1 VVSSLDVISVFVF
14 NRKAIIMNLLF
25 FVVHPSKFHVFRH
38 TINIL
43 KQKGHQVNIIIT
55 SKDVLEKLVINE
67 GWAYTNIFPEGRK
80 ISWLPTK
87 IGAGINLIRTI
98 FRIKK
103 YIKRSDIK
111 YDLFI
116 TDDLLVINGWLN
128 KIPTFHFQDDDIT
141 AVPESAL
148 IMFFANYIISP
159 TVSNLGKYQK
169 KKIGFYG
176 YKELGSFHPARFT
189 PDYEKIKQFNPEGN
203 KYFLLRLVSLRAVHD
218 AGKSGLKDNDVL
230 RLINKLEEYGNV
242 YITAERHLPPL
253 FEKYRITINPNDIA
267 HALFFAEFLISDSQ
281 TMSAE
286 SGVLGT
292 PYIRYNDFVER
303 ISYLDELEKK
313 YELGFGIKTKNKDQ
327 LFEKIDYLLSQS
339 NLKETWRVKRNKMLS
354 EKIDLT
360 EFLVWLI
367 EGFPESVSVLQKD
380 LEYQKRFIKKPD

>member
-1 VVSSLDVISVFVF
+1 MKI
-14 NRKAIIMNLLF
+14 LF
-25 FVVHPSKFHVFRH
+25 FFVHPSKFHVFRH

-43 KQKGHQVNIIIT
+43 KQKGHHVDMLIT
-55 SKDVLEKLVINE
+55 SKDVLEKLMIHE

-87 IGAGINLIRTI
+87 ISAGYNLIRTI
-98 FRIKK
+98 LRIRK
-103 YIKRSDIK
+103 YINRSNIK
-111 YDLFI
+111 HDLFI

-128 KIPTFHFQDDDIT
+128 KIPSFLFQDDDIT

-148 IMFFANYIISP
+148 IMFFANFIISP

-169 KKIGFYG
+169 KKIPFYG
-176 YKELGSFHPARFT
+176 YKELGSFHPGRFI
-189 PDYEKIKQFNPEGN
+189 PDFVKTKQFNPEGK
-203 KYFLLRLVSLRAVHD
+203 KYFLLRLVLLRSVHD
-218 AGKSGLKDNDVL
+218 IGKSGLNDNDVL
-230 RLINKLEEYGNV
+230 SIINKLEKFGKV
-242 YITAERHLPPL
+242 YITAERNLSPQ

-267 HALFFAEFLISDSQ
+267 HALYFAEFLISDSQ

-292 PYIRYNDFVER
+292 PYIRYNDFVDR

-313 YELGFGIKTKNKDQ
+313 YELGFGIKTIYKNQ
-327 LFEKIDYLLSQS
+327 LFEKIDYLLSQKD
-339 NLKETWRVKRNKMLS
+339 LKETWRIKKNKMLS

-367 EGFPESVSVLQKD
+367 EEFPDSVNVLNKD
-380 LEYQKRFIKKPD
+380 MEYQKRFVKKTV

>member
-1 VVSSLDVISVFVF
+1 
-14 NRKAIIMNLLF
+14 MNLLF

-43 KQKGHQVNIIIT
+43 KQRGHWVDIIIT

-67 GWAYTNIFPEGRK
+67 GWTYTNIFPEGRK

-98 FRIKK
+98 FRIRK
-103 YIKRSDIK
+103 YINHSDLK
-111 YDLFI
+111 YDLFL
-116 TDDLLVINGWLN
+116 TDDLLVINGWLK

-141 AVPESAL
+141 AVPESSL
-148 IMFFANYIISP
+148 IMFFADYIISP
-159 TVSNLGKYQK
+159 SVSNLGKYQK
-169 KKIGFYG
+169 KKIAFYG
-176 YKELGSFHPARFT
+176 YKELGSFHPARFI
-189 PDYEKIKQFNPEGN
+189 PDYEKIKQFNPEGE

-218 AGKSGLKDNDVL
+218 ISKSGLNDNDVL
-230 RLINKLEEYGNV
+230 RIINKLEEYGNV

-267 HALFFAEFLISDSQ
+267 HALYFAEFLISDSQ

-286 SGVLGT
+286 AGVLGT

-313 YELGFGIKTKNKDQ
+313 YELGFGIKTTNKDL
-327 LFEKIDYLLSQS
+327 LFEKIDYLLSQY
-339 NLKETWRVKRNKMLS
+339 NLKEIWRVKKNKMLS

-367 EGFPESVSVLQKD
+367 EEFPESASVLQKD
-380 LEYQKRFIKKPD
+380 MKYQKRFIKKQIEE